1 MKYTVRLD
9 LFEGPL
15 DLLLFLIRKDEIDI
29 YDIPVAEITQQYM
42 DYITTMEELD
52 VELAAD
58 YFVMASDLLKIKSE
72 LLLPRQK
79 TDEGEEYDPRT
90 ILVGQLLEYQR
101 FKEASEKL
109 HELADARSD
118 EFNRIISNICE
129 GAPVDR
135 LEVTMDTYDLLIA
148 FQDVLQRYRHLQPT
162 EIERESINVG
172 ERANEIEQ
180 VLSKTQGEMQLT
192 QIVEFF
198 LEIKGLFKMEL
209 IVTLLAIL
217 ELVKRGS
224 VRAKQQETFSPIWI
238 KLT

>member
-29 YDIPVAEITQQYM
+29 YDIPMAEITQQYM
-42 DYITTMEELD
+42 DYITTMKELD
-52 VELAAD
+52 IELAAD

-79 TDEGEEYDPRT
+79 TAEGEEYDPRT
-90 ILVGQLLEYQR
+90 VLVGQLLEYQR

-109 HELADARSD
+109 HELADVRAD
-118 EFNRIISNICE
+118 EFNRVISNISGE
-129 GAPVDR
+129 TSVDH
-135 LEVTMDTYDLLIA
+135 LEITMDTYDLLVA
-148 FQDVLQRYRHLQPT
+148 FQDVLRRYRHLQPA
-162 EIERESINVG
+162 EMEKESINVG

-180 VLSKTQGEMQLT
+180 LLIKNQREMQLV

-224 VRAKQQETFSPIWI
+224 VRARQQELFSPIWI
-238 KLT
+238 KLA